1 MVYIHT
7 PIMTGAAVKQTH
19 LSREL
24 EERIGQAIRDYRH
37 VNPDMTDAEVSAAL
51 SLATSHH
58 GSTRSNAAGRAV
70 AIVAGIV
77 AAFVGAAVALG
88 DGTGWEGSSPTWII
102 VAGTV
107 AVAIVLIALLM
118 ASRR

>member
-7 PIMTGAAVKQTH
+7 PIMTGAAVRQTH

-51 SLATSHH
+51 SLATSHY
-58 GSTRSNAAGRAV
+58 GSTRSTAAGRAV
-70 AIVAGIV
+70 AIVVGVV
-77 AAFVGAAVALG
+77 AAGVGAAAAMK
-88 DGTGWEGSSPTWII
+88 DGTGWEGGSPTWII

-107 AVAIVLIALLM
+107 AVAIVLVGVLL
-118 ASRR
+118 ARRR

>member
-1 MVYIHT
+1 
-7 PIMTGAAVKQTH
+7 
-19 LSREL
+19 
-24 EERIGQAIRDYRH
+24 
-37 VNPDMTDAEVSAAL
+37 
-51 SLATSHH
+51 
-58 GSTRSNAAGRAV
+58 
-70 AIVAGIV
+70 VAGIV

-88 DGTGWEGSSPTWII
+88 DGAGFEGSSPTWII